1 MSVGVRINLS
11 ERSSEL
17 LNDVERLDEIFSEG
31 LNKFGGPF
39 LADAAFSAADAF
51 SPLSHLG

>member
-1 MSVGVRINLS
+1 MGVRINLS